1 MFNRIKNNQSPEFQ
15 EKLTK
20 ALTGIDET
28 ETKEFFEKIKNI
40 RAAYSNKETKY
51 HEDKD
56 TLEFILQKACYNQ
69 GKDIFVKIVGHR
81 ILGKI
86 LIFSIENF
94 LIGRYHPARQ
104 EERKNEIKKN
114 FFMTQFYYYQKLA
127 YIIRYLFVS

>member
-1 MFNRIKNNQSPEFQ
+1 MFNHIKNNQSPQFQ

-28 ETKEFFEKIKNI
+28 ETKEFFEKIKDI

-51 HEDKD
+51 FEPD

-69 GKDIFVKIVGHR
+69 GKDIFRMIVGHR

-94 LIGRYHPARQ
+94 LIDRYHPARQ
-104 EERKNEIKKN
+104 EERKKEIKKN

-127 YIIRYLFVS
+127 YIIRFLFVS